1 MPQEAGKYLQWG
13 PPAGATTPESWVG
26 RAQNGVPPVGQGT
39 LPVESF
45 FRAFLNLRVGGNC
58 TQGKGDFMRK
68 LLILLPL
75 LALPMSALAQETPK
89 VEVFGGY
96 SNLISNF
103 TNSSID
109 MNGVNFAVQENV
121 NSWFGGVLDFSTHF
135 GSENQS
141 VTGLSTTT
149 TSFRVNTQ
157 SLTYGPVFTYRKSK
171 TVTPFGHAMV
181 GGVRG
186 GPEYLGISQPEFRF
200 GVYAGGGL
208 DVKVSPMISLRLI
221 QADYLM
227 SRFSGARQEAIPF
240 LSK

>member
-1 MPQEAGKYLQWG
+1 
-13 PPAGATTPESWVG
+13 
-26 RAQNGVPPVGQGT
+26 
-39 LPVESF
+39 
-45 FRAFLNLRVGGNC
+45 
-58 TQGKGDFMRK
+58 MRK

-75 LALPMSALAQETPK
+75 LILPVSAFAQGTPK

-109 MNGVNFAVQENV
+109 MNGVNLAVQENL

-141 VTGLSTTT
+141 VTGLSGTTT

-157 SLTYGPVFTYRKSK
+157 SVTYGPVFSYRKSH

-181 GGVRG
+181 GAVRG
-186 GPEYLGISQPEFRF
+186 GPDYLGISRGEVRF

-227 SRFSGARQEAIPF
+227 TRFSGARQDNIR
-240 LSK
+240 LSAGIVLRLGKKK